1 MSLSTVN
8 VKTKNFTWTTD
19 FNISFNKNEVLELAE
34 NQTSLLTSATFDKD
48 YNSQPSYIARVGYPM
63 GMMYGY
69 IYEGTYKYDD
79 FNKSGNSY
87 TLKSNVPH
95 FTSESNTQP
104 GMPKYKD
111 LNGDGII
118 DSNDR
123 TIIGRGLPIHTGGFT
138 NSFTYKGFDLS
149 VFFQWSYGNDIL
161 NANRLFFES
170 SNNKSRELNQY
181 ASYANRWTPENPN
194 SDIPAATT
202 SSSNKVFSSRV
213 VEDGSFLRL
222 KTVTL
227 GYTFPANKIA
237 KAKLTSARVYV
248 AAQNLWTWTSYSGY
262 DPEVSVRN
270 SALTP
275 GLDYSS
281 YPRAYSLSFGVSL
294 GF

>member
-1 MSLSTVN
+1 
-8 VKTKNFTWTTD
+8 
-19 FNISFNKNEVLELAE
+19 
-34 NQTSLLTSATFDKD
+34 
-48 YNSQPSYIARVGYPM
+48 
-63 GMMYGY
+63 MMYGY

-79 FNKSGNSY
+79 FNKSGNTY
-87 TLKSNVPH
+87 TLKKGVPYYS
-95 FTSESNTQP
+95 TENNTQP

-111 LNGDGII
+111 VNGDGII
-118 DSNDR
+118 DTNDR

-138 NSFTYKGFDLS
+138 NNFTYKGFDLS

-170 SNNKSRELNQY
+170 SNNKARELNQY
-181 ASYANRWTPENPN
+181 ASYANRWTPENPY

-202 SSSNKVFSSRV
+202 SSSNRVISSRV

-227 GYTFPANKIA
+227 GYTFPKTLIA
-237 KAKLTSARVYV
+237 KAKLSNARIYI

-275 GLDYSS
+275 GLDFSS
-281 YPRAYSLSFGVSL
+281 YPRAYSLSLGVNL

>member
-1 MSLSTVN
+1 
-8 VKTKNFTWTTD
+8 
-19 FNISFNKNEVLELAE
+19 
-34 NQTSLLTSATFDKD
+34 
-48 YNSQPSYIARVGYPM
+48 M

-79 FNKSGNSY
+79 FNKCGDTY
-87 TLKSNVPH
+87 TLKKGVPYYS
-95 FTSESNTQP
+95 TETNTQP

-111 LNGDGII
+111 VNGDGII

-138 NSFTYKGFDLS
+138 NNFTYKGFDLS
-149 VFFQWSYGNDIL
+149 VFFQWSYGNDIM

-181 ASYANRWTPENPN
+181 ASYAGRWTPENPD

-202 SSSNKVFSSRV
+202 SASNRVISSRI

-227 GYTFPANKIA
+227 GYTFPKTLIA
-237 KAKLTSARVYV
+237 KAKLSNARVYI
-248 AAQNLWTWTSYSGY
+248 AAQNLWTWTSYL
-262 DPEVSVRN
+262 VMIRKCRFVTVR
-270 SALTP
+270 
-275 GLDYSS
+275 
-281 YPRAYSLSFGVSL
+281 
-294 GF
+294 